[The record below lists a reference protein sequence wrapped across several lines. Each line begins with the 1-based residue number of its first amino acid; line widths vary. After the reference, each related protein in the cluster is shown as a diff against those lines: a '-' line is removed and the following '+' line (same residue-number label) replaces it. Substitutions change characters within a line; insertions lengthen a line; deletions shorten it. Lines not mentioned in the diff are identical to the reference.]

1 MKSSDD
7 WVQGSIARS
16 VQIPLLEL
24 TVSHQT
30 TNSAQATVVFLLHE
44 LHFLPPQPGCPNT
57 QRWFSLY
64 GPATTFTRHD
74 QSIIQLAPV
83 GSDLL
88 AQLEGIKV
96 QLRETRIACGSK
108 E

>member
-30 TNSAQATVVFLLHE
+30 TNSAQATVVFSLHE
-44 LHFLPPQPGCPNT
+44 LHFLFPQPGWLNT

-64 GPATTFTRHD
+64 SAATTFTQHD
-74 QSIIQLAPV
+74 QSVMQLAPV

-88 AQLEGIKV
+88 AGIKV
-96 QLRETRIACGSK
+96 QVRETRIACGSK